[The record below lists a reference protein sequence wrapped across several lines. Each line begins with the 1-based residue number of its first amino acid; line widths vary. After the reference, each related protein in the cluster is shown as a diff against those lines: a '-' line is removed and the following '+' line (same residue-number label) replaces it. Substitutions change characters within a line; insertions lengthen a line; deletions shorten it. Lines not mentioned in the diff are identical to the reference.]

1 MKKRD
6 RASSLFWMGFGILFV
21 IGALQQGLIKKGVP
35 GPGFLPFI
43 CGIALIL
50 FSLIVLISALATGQ
64 NKDGEGSEPEKFFP
78 EKESRRRMVF
88 TLMAL
93 VAYGVCL
100 PYLGF
105 LVTTFAFMLF
115 TLRLMERQ
123 NRTWV
128 ILLSLSIAILAYLL
142 FAALDV
148 QLPQGIWGIFGGDE

>member
-21 IGALQQGLIKKGVP
+21 IGAWQQGLIHKGVP

-50 FSLIVLISALATGQ
+50 LSLMVLFPALVAGK
-64 NKDGEGSEPEKFFP
+64 NKNGEGGEPENFFP
-78 EKESRRRMVF
+78 EEGSGRRMVY
-88 TLMAL
+88 TVTAL
-93 VAYGVCL
+93 VAYGICL

-105 LVTTFAFMLF
+105 LLTTFVFMLF
-115 TLRLMERQ
+115 TLRLMEKQKLIR
-123 NRTWV
+123 V
-128 ILLSLSIAILAYLL
+128 ILLSLSIAIPAYLL

-148 QLPQGIWGIFGGDE
+148 QLPQGMWGILRGRE

>member
-6 RASSLFWMGFGILFV
+6 RASSLFWMAFGILFV

-50 FSLIVLISALATGQ
+50 LSLLVLISALARGQ
-64 NKDGEGSEPEKFFP
+64 NENEAGSAPEKFFP
-78 EKESRRRMVF
+78 EKGSRQRILL
-88 TLMAL
+88 TLTAL
-93 VAYGVCL
+93 VAYGICL

-105 LVTTFAFMLF
+105 SLTTFVFMLF
-115 TLRLMERQ
+115 TLRITERQ
-123 NRTWV
+123 NWVWV
-128 ILLSLSIAILAYLL
+128 ILLSLSIAILASLL

-148 QLPQGIWGIFGGDE
+148 QLPQGLWEMFGRDE